1 MILVI
6 RCGSS
11 RVYTGR
17 DTPMAQPLSDE
28 QLLSAVARGEDAMFA
43 ELVRRY
49 ERPLHAY
56 FCRLTG
62 QPAEAADLFQE
73 TFLRVWRGAAAF
85 RGSSHFKTWLYAIAA
100 NVARSRLR
108 RLRRREEV
116 EGERVKGGGSEEE
129 RAEASPPA
137 RSTLHSSPSTLHAP
151 RSTLRSSPSTLHATR
166 STLRS
171 SPSTLYPPLST
182 APVDP
187 GPRPNGHAESHEIG
201 SRIAQAVAALP
212 PDQREVFVLK
222 AYQDLSYPAI
232 AAALSRPVGTVKSQM
247 RLALGKLR
255 SELHQLAEA
264 YDLR

>member
-1 MILVI
+1 
-6 RCGSS
+6 
-11 RVYTGR
+11 
-17 DTPMAQPLSDE
+17 MAQTLSDE

-49 ERPLHAY
+49 ERPFHAY

-62 QPAEAADLFQE
+62 QPAEADDLFQE

-85 RGSSHFKTWLYAIAA
+85 RAESQAKTWLYAIAA

-108 RLRRREEV
+108 RLRRQAEV
-116 EGERVKGGGSEEE
+116 EGERVKCGGSGNGGGEEW
-129 RAEASPPA
+129 S
-137 RSTLHSSPSTLHAP
+137 STF
-151 RSTLRSSPSTLHATR
+151 

-171 SPSTLYPPLST
+171 SPSTLYPPPST

-187 GPRPNGHAESHEIG
+187 APRPNGHAESHEIG

-212 PDQREVFVLK
+212 PDQREVFLLK

-232 AAALSRPVGTVKSQM
+232 AAALGRPVGTVKSQM

-255 SELHQLAEA
+255 TELHQLAEA